1 MSTQY
6 VLLEKSGVIA
16 GTTTPNYLIHKVAED
31 MLLQTYAL
39 HLARVMSKVNPAAEY
54 LIVNVSHLAGSI
66 DELVNISPKAL
77 NDALVK
83 ATADN
88 FVRRYNAEDDGFQY
102 EVATA
107 IA

>member
-6 VLLEKSGVIA
+6 VLIEKSDI
-16 GTTTPNYLIHKVAED
+16 TPGSNVPNLMIHKIAED

-39 HLARVMSKVNPAAEY
+39 HLARVMSKVDSAAEY

-66 DELVNISPKAL
+66 DDLVNLSPKAL
-77 NDALVK
+77 NNALVK
-83 ATADN
+83 ATAGN
-88 FVRRYNAEDDGFQY
+88 FVRRYNAEDDGFKY

>member
-77 NDALVK
+77 NDALAK

-88 FVRRYNAEDDGFQY
+88 FVRRYNAEDDGFKY

>member
-1 MSTQY
+1 MSSQY
-6 VLLEKSGVIA
+6 VLIEKSGI
-16 GTTTPNYLIHKVAED
+16 TPGSNVPNFIIHKIAED

-39 HLARVMSKVNPAAEY
+39 HLARAMSKVDPAAEY

-66 DELVNISPKAL
+66 DDLVNLSPKAL
-77 NDALVK
+77 NNALVK
-83 ATADN
+83 ATAGN
-88 FVRRYNAEDDGFQY
+88 FVRRYNAEDDGFKY

>member
-16 GTTTPNYLIHKVAED
+16 GTTSPNYLIHKVAED

-88 FVRRYNAEDDGFQY
+88 FVRRYNAEDDGFKY

>member
-88 FVRRYNAEDDGFQY
+88 FVRRYNAEDDGFKY

>member
-66 DELVNISPKAL
+66 DELVNVSPKAL
-77 NDALVK
+77 NDALAK

-88 FVRRYNAEDDGFQY
+88 FVRRYNAEDDGFKY

>member
-16 GTTTPNYLIHKVAED
+16 GTTTPNYLIHKIAED

-39 HLARVMSKVNPAAEY
+39 HLARVMSKVDSAAEY

-66 DELVNISPKAL
+66 DELVNMSPKAL

-83 ATADN
+83 ATAGN

-107 IA
+107 TA